1 MEIIV
6 GIHRVLNKHSRQ
18 VKGTSRSVSIYRH
31 RNYFSSSFWENVKD
45 PKLNSVF
52 IQVDKMIYSTICW
65 SWTFSMFSYILD
77 KHCLGPKKQPNSKP
91 LTLFSWFL
99 LAPLHR
105 LLPLHPPWPWAL
117 ETFSRGNLWT
127 LSCIML
133 LLLSCFSP
141 VWLCHPMGVARYAPL
156 PWGSPGRNTGVGC
169 QALLMGSF
177 PTQGSNPGL
186 LHCRQILYHWAT
198 REAPSISWGL
208 RKDLYSV
215 WFCSQVGSPAFQLLF
230 FL

>member
-156 PWGSPGRNTGVGC
+156 SMGFSRQEYWSGLPGPPHGELPNPGIKPRSPALQADSLPLSYQGSPIYIMR
-169 QALLMGSF
+169 
-177 PTQGSNPGL
+177 
-186 LHCRQILYHWAT
+186 
-198 REAPSISWGL
+198 
-208 RKDLYSV
+208 
-215 WFCSQVGSPAFQLLF
+215 PA
-230 FL
+230 